1 RFCDASGQAVS
12 KEKFVIFCSKNTDR
26 RTAAAISSTL
36 GIPLTQ
42 NLGKYLGVPI
52 LHERTTRFTYQEIID
67 RLDNRLSGWKARS
80 LSLAG
85 RVTLAQS
92 VLTAIPAYAMQT
104 SVLLATTCD
113 AIDKRIRDFV
123 WGSTTDARKIP
134 LIAWNRICLPKD
146 QGGLGLKLAR
156 LGARSA
162 IRNGTG
168 TLFWMDR
175 WIDEGSRLVDLAQ
188 GNIEDIDLDATVA
201 EMINHQGQWDFSKFL
216 TFLSAEGLDLVAG
229 MSAPQRE
236 AGDDEWVWG
245 EEANGKFSIRSAYN
259 LIHSAETS
267 RSPEFWR
274 QIWNWKGPNKIRHF
288 IWLAAHDRLLTNH
301 ARKRRNLTEDTRCHW
316 CLHPDETVIHVLRDC
331 SFAQEVWRAIGR
343 GHGTDR
349 EWQEPLEVWLP
360 SNLDRD
366 QKFSFGV
373 TCWFLWRSRNERIF
387 ESASTPANSVAI
399 KAAVWTDNASKA
411 LERDT
416 SWMNVNEGR
425 SVTAISWDPGPSDW
439 VTLNSDGAVKTTSGK
454 ASAGGVLRD
463 DRGRILKAYTI
474 NLGVCSIT
482 RAELRGAIT
491 GLELAWKSGFRR
503 ILLQMDS
510 TAAISL
516 FEASEPAVHQHA
528 LEVIQFKEFMA
539 RDWVVRIKHVFREA
553 DCRLPC

>member
-1 RFCDASGQAVS
+1 
-12 KEKFVIFCSKNTDR
+12 
-26 RTAAAISSTL
+26 
-36 GIPLTQ
+36 
-42 NLGKYLGVPI
+42 
-52 LHERTTRFTYQEIID
+52 
-67 RLDNRLSGWKARS
+67 
-80 LSLAG
+80 
-85 RVTLAQS
+85 
-92 VLTAIPAYAMQT
+92 MQT
-104 SVLLATTCD
+104 SVLPATTCD

-156 LGARSA
+156 ELNRAYMTKLAFIFFQKADLLWVKVLQNKYFRETEEGFRPRNKSVQSPLWRGITKECPTMMLGARSA
-162 IRNGTG
+162 IRNGTS

-331 SFAQEVWRAIGR
+331 SFAQEVWRAIER
-343 GHGTDR
+343 GQRTDR

-425 SVTAISWDPGPSDW
+425 SVTAISWDSGPSDW